1 MENFDKR
8 HHELQNAVNSVIYHA
23 PKQPFA
29 MDELINALKTKLPED
44 TSSEDVF
51 YATEMLKGTV
61 CRLVLS
67 DSIRKID
74 DEHYLMNED

>member
-1 MENFDKR
+1 MNDFDKR
-8 HHELQNAVNSVIYHA
+8 HHELQNIVNSVIHNA
-23 PKQPFA
+23 PKHAFT
-29 MDELINALKTKLPED
+29 MDELISALKGKLSGD
-44 TSSEDVF
+44 TPSGDVF

-74 DEHYLMNED
+74 DKHYIMNED